1 MTDNVQD
8 GARKYDNAIKNYKAS
23 NVINT
28 FEVDGVAL
36 SKLAK
41 DKQKGDFIKVHA
53 DINGDKFSDDDLYL
67 VVLIFLTP
75 DSYINDPSDCG
86 FIINN
91 TFNTRDFIID
101 NKFNRMVLMDARS
114 LHEPMVP
121 TDNLQ
126 RLTLYAGYTISP
138 KANPVVDR
146 RERTLDTVGNIPGT
160 QYYVDKS
167 DFQYVD

>member
-1 MTDNVQD
+1 
-8 GARKYDNAIKNYKAS
+8 
-23 NVINT
+23 
-28 FEVDGVAL
+28 
-36 SKLAK
+36 
-41 DKQKGDFIKVHA
+41 
-53 DINGDKFSDDDLYL
+53 
-67 VVLIFLTP
+67 
-75 DSYINDPSDCG
+75 
-86 FIINN
+86 
-91 TFNTRDFIID
+91 
-101 NKFNRMVLMDARS
+101 MDARS

-167 DFQYVD
+167 DFQYVDWQKLDICYNFNNKSVINLLEFIMILKDEYNVL

>member
-1 MTDNVQD
+1 M
-8 GARKYDNAIKNYKAS
+8 
-23 NVINT
+23 
-28 FEVDGVAL
+28 
-36 SKLAK
+36 
-41 DKQKGDFIKVHA
+41 
-53 DINGDKFSDDDLYL
+53 
-67 VVLIFLTP
+67 VLTFLTP